1 MIRVLQEIFEKA
13 LARLGQH
20 LTTYVP
26 PLMVA
31 VVILLV
37 ACLLARVVRWLILRA
52 VKGISLDRFLRESGL
67 SSMLDRSGRMRG
79 ASIVAGTAYWA
90 ILGVGLLTALDVFD
104 TKLTA
109 QIIESTV
116 FLFPKL
122 LTAGAI
128 LVAGFWLAQYLSR
141 GMLVWAVNENIPLAR
156 RLAAVVKTAVGFVAV
171 VVAADVLN
179 FASQVFFAAFVIF
192 AGTVALAT
200 GLAVG
205 FGVRGAVERYILRQG
220 ERQSGE
226 PEKSLWSH
234 L

>member
-1 MIRVLQEIFEKA
+1 MIQLLQEIFEKA

-26 PLMVA
+26 PFLVA

-37 ACLLARVVRWLILRA
+37 ACFVAKFIRWLILKA

-79 ASIVAGTAYWA
+79 ASMVAGAAYWA
-90 ILGVGLLTALDVFD
+90 VVGVGLLTALDVFD
-104 TKLTA
+104 TKLTT

-122 LTAGAI
+122 LTAGVI

-141 GMLVWAVNENIPLAR
+141 GMVVWAVNENIPFAR
-156 RLAAVVKTAVGFVAV
+156 RLAAVVKISVGFVAV
-171 VVAADVLN
+171 VVAAEVLN

-192 AGTVALAT
+192 AGAVALAT

-205 FGVRGAVERYILRQG
+205 FGVRGAVQRIILQQG
-220 ERQSGE
+220 EPQSGE
-226 PEKSLWSH
+226 SEKSLWNH

>member
-1 MIRVLQEIFEKA
+1 MIRLLQEIFEKA

-20 LTTYVP
+20 LSTYVP

-37 ACLLARVVRWLILRA
+37 AYLVAKVVRWLILKA

-67 SSMLDRSGRMRG
+67 SSMLDQSGRMRG
-79 ASIVAGTAYWA
+79 ASLVAAVAFWA

-104 TKLTA
+104 TKLTS

-122 LTAGAI
+122 LTAAAI

-141 GMLVWAVNENIPLAR
+141 SVVVWAVNENIPFAR
-156 RLAAVVKTAVGFVAV
+156 RLAAVVKVIAGFVAV
-171 VVAADVLN
+171 VIAADVLS

-192 AGTVALAT
+192 AGAVALAT

-205 FGVRGAVERYILRQG
+205 FGVRGAVQRFVLQQG
-220 ERQSGE
+220 ERQPGE
-226 PEKSLWSH
+226 QEKSLFDH

>member
-1 MIRVLQEIFEKA
+1 MIRLLQEIFEKA

-31 VVILLV
+31 VVILLAAYLV
-37 ACLLARVVRWLILRA
+37 AKVVRWLILKA

-67 SSMLDRSGRMRG
+67 SSMLDQSGRMRS
-79 ASIVAGTAYWA
+79 ASLVAAVAYWA

-104 TKLTA
+104 TKLTS

-122 LTAGAI
+122 LTAAAI

-141 GMLVWAVNENIPLAR
+141 SVLVWAVNENIPLAR
-156 RLAAVVKTAVGFVAV
+156 RLAAVVKVIVGFVAV
-171 VVAADVLN
+171 VIAADMLS

-192 AGTVALAT
+192 AGAVALAT

-205 FGVRGAVERYILRQG
+205 FGVRGAVQRFLLQQG
-220 ERQSGE
+220 ERQPGE
-226 PEKSLWSH
+226 QEKSLFDH